1 MSPIN
6 TFALFKLNIRKP
18 KHVPQTILPNIIT
31 SFTSYIIDNTVNV
44 VTIVNVTHVANPST
58 PSVKFIAFVV
68 ASITK
73 IVNGIY
79 TNAGKLIVVLKNGI
93 IILVPIPNTFSI

>member
-1 MSPIN
+1 MARKKKSNSEPVSPIN

-79 TNAGKLIVVLKNGI
+79 TNAVRKQEKD
-93 IILVPIPNTFSI
+93 FSK